1 MIRTRIVIA
10 VVAVACLTAGGAPP
24 PQLAGTWTFD
34 SAQGKNLGMMASM
47 KIHTN
52 IVQSQSELTVDDAS
66 DFNGQQD
73 VQHTVYDLTGKPVSN
88 TPVMG
93 GTATTSSRWEGDR
106 LVTEWKSPG
115 SIAGTTVTRIET
127 RYLSPDGN
135 TMYVESSRSGR
146 DLIVMVFTRDR

>member
-1 MIRTRIVIA
+1 MIPTRIAMAIVAA
-10 VVAVACLTAGGAPP
+10 VCLTAGGGNPAR
-24 PQLAGTWTFD
+24 LDGKWTFD
-34 SAQGKNLGMMASM
+34 STQGKNLGMMAGM
-47 KIHTN
+47 KIHTT

-73 VQHTVYDLTGKPVSN
+73 VQHTVYDLTGKPASN
-88 TPVMG
+88 TPMMG
-93 GTATTSSRWEGDR
+93 GTATTSSRWNGNR

-135 TMYVESSRSGR
+135 TMYVESFRSGR